1 LDLAGKAVRSPP
13 QRRQRIISDR
23 LGLGQSVTCDVG
35 NPTDGDIFCA
45 ASSEWEPA
53 KLRGYVELAAQ
64 WIRMA
69 DDPEA

>member
-1 LDLAGKAVRSPP
+1 
-13 QRRQRIISDR
+13 
-23 LGLGQSVTCDVG
+23 LGQSVTCDVG